1 MKRPNV
7 ILIAAVT
14 PNFGIGKDNKL
25 LYTCKEDMS
34 MFSMLTFGWDVI
46 MGRNTF
52 ESIGKPL
59 TCRNNIVI
67 SSRDIKH
74 KNLTV
79 VRSIEDALRECK
91 THKAFVIGGS
101 MLYKAMMPMADEL
114 IITHYEAPNID
125 GTDAF
130 FPEID
135 SNMSV
140 TFTMD
145 VRYSAV
151 PHQVKIYE
159 RV

>member
-1 MKRPNV
+1 MKRPNI
-7 ILIAAVT
+7 ILIAAIT

-34 MFSMLTFGWDVI
+34 MFSMLTLGWDII

-59 TCRNNIVI
+59 RGRNNIVI
-67 SSRDIKH
+67 SSKDIRH
-74 KNLTV
+74 KDLTV
-79 VRSIEDALRECK
+79 VGSIKDALRECK

-140 TFTMD
+140 TFTMK
-145 VRYSAV
+145 VRNSTIPY
-151 PHQVKIYE
+151 QVKVYK
-159 RV
+159 RL